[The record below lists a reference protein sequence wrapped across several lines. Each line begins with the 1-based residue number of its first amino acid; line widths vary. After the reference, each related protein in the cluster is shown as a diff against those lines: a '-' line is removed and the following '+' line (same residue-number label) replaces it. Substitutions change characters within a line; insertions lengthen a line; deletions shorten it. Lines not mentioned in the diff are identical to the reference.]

1 MDRFR
6 LTRAKD
12 AAHRL
17 RRDRDGSFAIM
28 MGVAAGVVMLAAGFS
43 LNTVQLALTRSNLVN
58 ALDAAVTSTARDLTT
73 GKILERDARA
83 NVEAFLFANGARAFA
98 TADRL
103 SLDRL
108 VVDPVASTVSASASV
123 DVDLVFPLFGAA
135 NVQKVQAQS
144 DAIYSDKKIEIAMML
159 DITGSMGG
167 TKIRDLKTAAKN
179 AVSTFLAG
187 QDMARPRVRIAL
199 VPYADAVNTGALA
212 NVVYVE
218 SGPSASS
225 EPPGLDDARPVAAT
239 APDKCATDRESRDY
253 QFSDAGP
260 ETAMVNRDYRLAFC
274 PSAEL
279 KPLSADMSALHTAID
294 AFTANG
300 HTAGQIGVQFSW
312 YMLSPKWAGVL
323 PAASRPAAHDPKK
336 VAKYAILMTDGEFN
350 TAFAG
355 VDHADRRGNLINVR
369 NQPAKSR
376 QYAERLC
383 DEMKDQGI
391 EIFTVGFKLTESNA
405 KKVMGN
411 CASPDRGSVKHYFEV
426 STGTELDEA
435 YQTIARNIERL
446 ALTR

>member
-1 MDRFR
+1 MHRFKPAR
-6 LTRAKD
+6 LKN

-17 RRDRDGSFAIM
+17 REERDGSFAVMI
-28 MGVAAGVVMLAAGFS
+28 GVAAGVVMLAAGFS

-83 NVEAFLFANGARAFA
+83 NVEAFLFANGTRAFA

-135 NVQKVQAQS
+135 NVQKVQARS

-159 DITGSMGG
+159 DITGSMAG
-167 TKIRDLKTAAKN
+167 TKIEDLKTAAKN
-179 AVSTFLAG
+179 AVSTFLKG
-187 QDMARPRVRIAL
+187 QDTARPRVRIAL

-218 SGPSASS
+218 SGRSAPS
-225 EPPGLDDARPVAAT
+225 EPPGLNDARPVAAT
-239 APDKCATDRESRDY
+239 APDKCATDREGDE

-260 ETAMVNRDYRLAFC
+260 ETAMVNRDYRLSFC
-274 PSAEL
+274 PGAAL
-279 KPLSADMSALHTAID
+279 KPLSADMSALHAAID
-294 AFTANG
+294 AFSAKGN
-300 HTAGQIGVQFSW
+300 TAGQIGIQFSW
-312 YMLSPKWAGVL
+312 YMLSPQWAGVL
-323 PAASRPAAHDPKK
+323 PEASRPAAFDPKK

-355 VDHADRRGNLINVR
+355 VDHADRRGNPINVR

-376 QYAERLC
+376 EYAERLC
-383 DEMKDQGI
+383 AEMKRQGI
-391 EIFTVGFKLTESNA
+391 EIFTVGFDIPESA
-405 KKVMGN
+405 KAAMRN
-411 CASPDRGSVKHYFEV
+411 CASPDRGSVRHYFDA
-426 STGTELDEA
+426 STGAELDDA
-435 YQTIARNIERL
+435 YQTIASNIERL
-446 ALTR
+446 ALTW